1 MPHLDI
7 SIQRRVEK
15 VTKEIFFPADLEPS
29 HESMSGY
36 ANLFSHLNPKTFSAF
51 FLRDFVESGITPTA
65 PPVDRSWLMKK
76 LEDEARLLKLNVV
89 FFNPQSYTFKALLHR
104 SRFADLVLINPLPLE
119 VIDQLPESFITN
131 FIEPLACPVLLSSK
145 VPLSYDDVL
154 IVFDADSSSLTALKT
169 FLHLFDGVASAN
181 TVTVLMVN
189 ASDKPEVFLEH
200 YFIRFVKNSFT
211 NVGIVPMNG
220 INMNHELV
228 KLASHAKN
236 PLLIMGK
243 SAIALLRSNQT
254 TKQLFSQEA
263 SIFYSN
269 G

>member
-1 MPHLDI
+1 
-7 SIQRRVEK
+7 

-36 ANLFSHLNPKTFSAF
+36 ADLFSHLNPKTFSAF
-51 FLRDFVESGITPTA
+51 FMCDFVEQDITQFNSPM
-65 PPVDRSWLMKK
+65 DRTLVVRK
-76 LEDEARLLKLNVV
+76 LEAEARLLKLNID
-89 FFNPQSYTFKALLHR
+89 FFNPGSYTVKALIHR
-104 SRFADLVLINPLPLE
+104 SRFADLVLINPLPLD

-145 VPLSYDDVL
+145 VPLSYDEVL
-154 IVFDADSSSLTALKT
+154 IVFDADASSLTALKT
-169 FLHLFDGVASAN
+169 FLHLFGGVAN
-181 TVTVLMVN
+181 DKTVTVLMVN
-189 ASDKPEVFLEH
+189 RSDKPELFLEH
-200 YFIRFVKNSFT
+200 YFIRFVKNSFS

-220 INMNHELV
+220 IRTNEELV

-243 SAIALLRSNQT
+243 SAIAFLRSNET
-254 TKQLFSQEA
+254 AKTLFSQEA

>member
-1 MPHLDI
+1 MN
-7 SIQRRVEK
+7 
-15 VTKEIFFPADLEPS
+15 KEIFFPADLAPS
-29 HESMSGY
+29 HESMTGY

-51 FLRDFVESGITPTA
+51 FLRDFMEPSLTQSAFPN
-65 PPVDRSWLMKK
+65 DRTLVVKK
-76 LEDEARLLKLNVV
+76 LEDEARLLKLNMD
-89 FFNPQSYTFKALLHR
+89 FFNPGSYTVRALIQR
-104 SRFADLVLINPLPLE
+104 SRFADLVLINPLPLD

-145 VPLSYDDVL
+145 VPLFYDEVL

-169 FLHLFDGVASAN
+169 FLHLFSGVASDK

-220 INMNHELV
+220 INMTHELM

-254 TKQLFSQEA
+254 TKKLFSQEA

>member
-1 MPHLDI
+1 MN
-7 SIQRRVEK
+7 
-15 VTKEIFFPADLEPS
+15 KEIFFPADLAPS
-29 HESMSGY
+29 HESMTGY

-51 FLRDFVESGITPTA
+51 FLRDFMEPSLTQPA
-65 PPVDRSWLMKK
+65 FPNDRTLVVKK
-76 LEDEARLLKLNVV
+76 LEDEARLLKLNVD
-89 FFNPQSYTFKALLHR
+89 FFNPGSYTVKALIHR
-104 SRFADLVLINPLPLE
+104 SRFADLVLINPLPLD

-145 VPLSYDDVL
+145 VPLFYDEVL

-169 FLHLFDGVASAN
+169 FLHLFGGVASDK

-243 SAIALLRSNQT
+243 SAIALLRNNQT
-254 TKQLFSQEA
+254 TKKLFSQEA

>member
-1 MPHLDI
+1 M
-7 SIQRRVEK
+7 
-15 VTKEIFFPADLEPS
+15 TKEIFFPADLEPS

-36 ANLFSHLNPKTFSAF
+36 ANLFSHLNSKTFSAF
-51 FLRDFVESGITPTA
+51 FLRDFMEPALVQ
-65 PPVDRSWLMKK
+65 PVLSTERNRVVKK
-76 LEDEARLLKLNVV
+76 LEDEARLLKLNVD
-89 FFNPQSYTFKALLHR
+89 FFNPGSYTAKALIHR
-104 SRFADLVLINPLPLE
+104 SRFADLVLINPLPLD
-119 VIDQLPESFITN
+119 VIDELPESFITN

-145 VPLSYDDVL
+145 VPLSYDEVL

-169 FLHLFDGVASAN
+169 FLHLFGGVASN
-181 TVTVLMVN
+181 KTVTVLMVN
-189 ASDKPEVFLEH
+189 ANDKPEVFLEH
-200 YFIRFVKNSFT
+200 YFIRFVKNSFS

-220 INMNHELV
+220 INMNKDLV
-228 KLASHAKN
+228 KLASHAEN

-254 TKQLFSQEA
+254 TKALFSQEA